1 MSSQH
6 DADPARPAPERH
18 SVFGR
23 VTDPG
28 ERVVPAEVFWIDAS
42 HADEETVELFNAHRV
57 ATADNDGCFWAADL
71 PPGPCLL
78 VPDYRHLH
86 VEDDRVRIAHGTRV
100 TLPTDE
106 QVALRFPRERREYGA
121 IHGVVRDAIDQ
132 RPGSRV
138 HVKLLDVAGNVVREG
153 ATHTDGTFHFE
164 MLLTPAKYKLVVAG
178 TRRHVGSEAVLDLAL
193 NKRFDLKIPQL
204 RQPPVPR
211 HRVRVHVENWL
222 GLPVAGARVEV
233 DVPGFTIAPAK
244 TDGLGVADVQD
255 LPARPTLVKAMA
267 PDHWP
272 GGAQLPAATPDGG
285 DEVTI
290 ALERAVRLR
299 VRILDAATG
308 RPVRHANLSVKGAGV
323 DAVALGGLLSPPGQ
337 PPLDHYD
344 LPVRTGCVTVR
355 AESPGYARAEEAVE
369 VSDRADEALEVALRL
384 GPRQ

>member
-1 MSSQH
+1 MSSPH
-6 DADPARPAPERH
+6 DPGTSGSAPQRH
-18 SVFGR
+18 SVFGG

-28 ERVVPAEVFWIDAS
+28 GRVVPAEVFWIDGA
-42 HADEETVELFNAHRV
+42 HAGEETVELFDAHKV
-57 ATADNDGCFWAADL
+57 ATADNDGRFWAADL

-78 VPDYRHLH
+78 VPDYQHLH
-86 VEDDRVRIAHGTRV
+86 VEDDRFRIAHGTRV
-100 TLPTDE
+100 TLPTDD

-138 HVKLLDVAGNVVREG
+138 HVKLLDAAGKVVREG
-153 ATHTDGTFHFE
+153 QAHTDGTFHFP

-178 TRRHVGSEAVLDLAL
+178 TRRHLGSECILDLAL
-193 NKRFDLKIPQL
+193 NRRFDFEVPQL
-204 RQPPVPR
+204 RQPPGPR

-222 GLPVAGARVEV
+222 GLPLAGARVEA

-244 TDGLGVADVQD
+244 TDGLGNADVQD

-267 PDHWP
+267 PGHWP
-272 GGAQLPAATPDGG
+272 GGAQIAAAAPDGG
-285 DEVTI
+285 AEVTI

-299 VRILDAATG
+299 IRIIDAATG

-323 DAVALGGLLSPPGQ
+323 DAVALGGLLTPAGQ

-344 LPVRTGCVTVR
+344 LPVRVGAVTVR
-355 AESPGYARAEEAVE
+355 AESPGYARGECSLQAGDEN
-369 VSDRADEALEVALRL
+369 SDEAEVTLPLVART
-384 GPRQ
+384 